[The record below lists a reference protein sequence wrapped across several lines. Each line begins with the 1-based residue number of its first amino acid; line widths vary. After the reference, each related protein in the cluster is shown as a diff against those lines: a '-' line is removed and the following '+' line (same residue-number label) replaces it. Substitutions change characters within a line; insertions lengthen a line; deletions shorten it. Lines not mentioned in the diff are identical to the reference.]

1 MFGDPARRQPQSIG
15 FVLVPH
21 FSMMAFVSA
30 IEPLRSANRISGR
43 QLYDWQLF
51 SADGAE
57 VPASNGIA
65 VVPDAQIGELKGP
78 TTVVVVA
85 GLQVAT
91 YNDRT
96 VMNGLRRLARHG
108 TDIGGICTGTHV
120 LARGGLLDGYRC
132 TIHWENIPGLME
144 AFPQLEVSANLY
156 EIDRDRFTCS
166 GGTAP
171 LDLMLHLIARQHG
184 SELGAE
190 VAEQFMHGI
199 PRQPDSPQRW
209 SLAHRLHVS
218 HPRIIA
224 AIGQMEA
231 NLEQPLSRQELADS
245 VGVSLRQLERLFQK
259 YLGKAPA
266 RYYLDLRLHRAQLLL
281 SQTTLSVLEVATAC
295 GFASASHFS
304 QRYRGLY
311 GWPPRAE
318 RQPG

>member
-1 MFGDPARRQPQSIG
+1 MFGDPARRQPQRIG
-15 FVLVPH
+15 FVLVPN

-30 IEPLRSANRISGR
+30 IEPLRSANRLSGR
-43 QLYDWQLF
+43 ELYHWQLY
-51 SADGAE
+51 SSDGAE

-65 VVPDAQIGELKGP
+65 VVPDAAVNEFVGP
-78 TTVVVVA
+78 ATVVVVA
-85 GLQVAT
+85 GLEVT
-91 YNDRT
+91 DYNERR
-96 VMNGLRRLARHG
+96 VMSALRRLARHG
-108 TDIGGICTGTHV
+108 TDIGGICTGTYV
-120 LARGGLLDGYRC
+120 LARAGLLKGYRS

-184 SELGAE
+184 SELGAR

-231 NLEQPLSRQELADS
+231 NLEQPLSRHELAAS
-245 VGVSLRQLERLFQK
+245 VGVSLRQLERLFRK
-259 YLGKAPA
+259 YLGQPPA
-266 RYYLDLRLHRAQLLL
+266 RYYLDLRLHRAQVLL

-304 QRYRGLY
+304 QRYRALY